1 MQWAQQ
7 ALKRRAS
14 AVTALVAGV
23 MVVGLPIEIT
33 IRLSDQPL
41 LVPRLA
47 WLLLFGSCLLLVG
60 SGLELRRLEAARLA
74 ARPPAPDA

>member
-14 AVTALVAGV
+14 AVTALFACV

-33 IRLSDQPL
+33 IRFSDQPL

-47 WLLLFGSCLLLVG
+47 WLQLFGS
-60 SGLELRRLEAARLA
+60 
-74 ARPPAPDA
+74 